1 MDSISSLKRAGLEL
15 YERPTTATANA
26 GTARSPHGSRASTK
40 SRKTGSDNALRE
52 PSRDPEERSQAG
64 THASSHDRT
73 NAATNTPPQRTYA
86 WAIREVLGG
95 RALGKDEII
104 KEVLE
109 RHAEWFPGRP
119 LETVRA
125 GLHTTFS
132 NHSKSKDPKIREW
145 AREWA
150 REGGHTPERART
162 TVWTRAEVDLPAEV
176 PASTVEC
183 YSATARTDGQDNDP
197 AVQAPTGYHIS
208 RPQDRSVQSS
218 SAASRGSTQHVDS
231 PRTPSAP
238 PPRALALGNGRL
250 HLSNILSHP
259 PAHPDHPPSIS
270 GIDSHHVQVVP
281 PPPPSSSE
289 EAFGYAAAG
298 ASLNET
304 LPATGSDKT
313 PSTQTP
319 DPEHSPRPR
328 SPGHSRL
335 APQLLDWGS
344 EVGRIREMMSQL
356 EERKTR
362 KMTISKEAQELQQKK
377 EEAVAVAVQLEAE
390 LQEARKRMSA
400 ASQEAEEFE
409 NEVKQRTAI
418 LLGSVS

>member
-1 MDSISSLKRAGLEL
+1 MDSISSLKRA
-15 YERPTTATANA
+15 
-26 GTARSPHGSRASTK
+26 ARSPHGSRASTK
-40 SRKTGSDNALRE
+40 SRRTGPDGASRE
-52 PSRDPEERSQAG
+52 SSRDPEERSQAG

-73 NAATNTPPQRTYA
+73 NAAINTPPQRTYA
-86 WAIREVLGG
+86 WAIREVLGL

-109 RHAEWFPGRP
+109 RHAEWFPARLP
-119 LETVRA
+119 ETVRA

-150 REGGHTPERART
+150 REGGHTSERART
-162 TVWTRAEVDLPAEV
+162 IVWTRAEVDLPAEV

-183 YSATARTDGQDNDP
+183 YLATARTDSQDNGP
-197 AVQAPTGYHIS
+197 AVQAHTAIHTS
-208 RPQDRSVQSS
+208 RLQDRSLQSS
-218 SAASRGSTQHVDS
+218 NTGSRGSTQHIDS

-238 PPRALALGNGRL
+238 PPRALALGNGQL

-259 PAHPDHPPSIS
+259 PPHPDHPPSIS
-270 GIDSHHVQVVP
+270 GIDSHQVQVVP
-281 PPPPSSSE
+281 PPLPSSSE
-289 EAFGYAAAG
+289 EAVEHIAAR

-304 LPATGSDKT
+304 LPKTGSDKT
-313 PSTQTP
+313 QSTQTP
-319 DPEHSPRPR
+319 DPEQSPRPR
-328 SPGHSRL
+328 SPGNPRL
-335 APQLLDWGS
+335 TPQLLDWGS

-356 EERKTR
+356 EERKMR
-362 KMTISKEAQELQQKK
+362 KTTISREAQELQQKK

-390 LQEARKRMSA
+390 VKEARKRVTA

-409 NEVKQRTAI
+409 NEVKKRTAI